1 MAKGHNVASL
11 AVFLF
16 FEDSVDL
23 SFPHVKISMEN
34 IRRRA

>member
-1 MAKGHNVASL
+1 ML
-11 AVFLF
+11 LPWLILLF